1 MTLKSFR
8 TFENDERELL
18 RDLDSI
24 GIEQHKGWIVC
35 TTERYERDLGT
46 SIYAVVARN
55 EGEASKLI
63 LENRGVEDEDD
74 LARALTSKDF
84 MEGLEEVLN
93 DIMAW
98 DGDFRIVSTYENL
111 QPKRYEDYCL
121 EIDWTNPVMAVKD
134 LKSVFTNV
142 DQIMGGKGS
151 SSHTVY

>member
-1 MTLKSFR
+1 MALKSFR

-24 GIEQHKGWIVC
+24 GIEQPKGWIVC

-74 LARALTSKDF
+74 LARALTAKDF
-84 MEGLEEVLN
+84 MEGLEEVMN
-93 DIMAW
+93 DIMSY

>member
-1 MTLKSFR
+1 MALKSFR

-46 SIYAVVARN
+46 SIYAVVAKN

-74 LARALTSKDF
+74 LARALTAKDF
-84 MEGLEEVLN
+84 MEGLEEVAN
-93 DIMAW
+93 DIMSF

-142 DQIMGGKGS
+142 DKIMGGKGS

>member
-8 TFENDERELL
+8 TFENNDRDLL

-46 SIYAVVARN
+46 SIYAVVAKN
-55 EGEASKLI
+55 EGAASKLI

-74 LARALTSKDF
+74 LETALKAKDF
-84 MEGLEEVLN
+84 MEGLEQVMNE
-93 DIMAW
+93 IMSW
-98 DGDFRIVSTYENL
+98 DGDFRIVSTYEDL
-111 QPKRYEDYCL
+111 QPKRYEDFCL

-134 LKSVFTNV
+134 LKSVFANV

>member
-1 MTLKSFR
+1 MALKSFR

-18 RDLDSI
+18 KDLDSI

-74 LARALTSKDF
+74 LTRALTSKDF
-84 MEGLEEVLN
+84 MEGLEEVVN
-93 DIMAW
+93 DIMSF

-142 DQIMGGKGS
+142 DKIMGGKGS

>member
-1 MTLKSFR
+1 MALKSFR

-18 RDLDSI
+18 RDLDSV
-24 GIEQHKGWIVC
+24 GIEQHKGWVVC

-46 SIYAVVARN
+46 SIYAVVAKN
-55 EGEASKLI
+55 EGAASKLI

-74 LARALTSKDF
+74 LETALKAKDF
-84 MEGLEEVLN
+84 MEGLEQVMNE
-93 DIMAW
+93 IMSW
-98 DGDFRIVSTYENL
+98 DGDFIIVSTYEDL
-111 QPKRYEDYCL
+111 QPKRYEDFCL

-134 LKSVFTNV
+134 LKSVFANV

>member
-1 MTLKSFR
+1 MALKSFR

-46 SIYAVVARN
+46 SIYAVVAKN

-74 LARALTSKDF
+74 LARALKAKDF
-84 MEGLEEVLN
+84 MEGLEQVMNE
-93 DIMAW
+93 IMSW
-98 DGDFRIVSTYENL
+98 DGDFRIVSTYEDL
-111 QPKRYEDYCL
+111 QPKRYEDFCL
-121 EIDWTNPVMAVKD
+121 EIDWTNPVMAVRD
-134 LKSVFTNV
+134 LKSVFANV

>member
-1 MTLKSFR
+1 MPLKSFKA
-8 TFENDERELL
+8 FENDERDLL
-18 RDLDSI
+18 KDLDSI

-35 TTERYERDLGT
+35 TTERYERDMGT
-46 SIYAVVARN
+46 SIYAVVAKN

-74 LARALTSKDF
+74 LGRALAAKDF
-84 MEGLEEVLN
+84 EEGLEEVMN

-98 DGDFRIVSTYENL
+98 DGHFEIVSTYEKL
-111 QPKRYEDYCL
+111 QPIRYEDYCL

-134 LKSVFTNV
+134 LKSVFSNV

-151 SSHTVY
+151 SSHIVY

>member
-1 MTLKSFR
+1 MALKSFR

-18 RDLDSI
+18 KDLDSI

-46 SIYAVVARN
+46 SIYAVVAKN

-84 MEGLEEVLN
+84 MEGLEEVVN
-93 DIMAW
+93 DIMSF

-142 DQIMGGKGS
+142 DKIMSGKGS